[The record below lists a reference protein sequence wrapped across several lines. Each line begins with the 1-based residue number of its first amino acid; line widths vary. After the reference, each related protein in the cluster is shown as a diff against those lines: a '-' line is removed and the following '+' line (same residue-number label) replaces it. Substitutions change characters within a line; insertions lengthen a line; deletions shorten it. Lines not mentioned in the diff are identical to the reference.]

1 MATANDVAKLAATV
15 AKLAEALA
23 AQESAQP
30 ARARTAEAHSIL
42 MPKITDAADIEPRNL
57 LTVEAAAKRLSI
69 GRTTMY
75 ALIKAGHIATVRIG
89 HLRRIPTAAIA
100 AYLDQLTAMQAA

>member
-1 MATANDVAKLAATV
+1 MHT
-15 AKLAEALA
+15 
-23 AQESAQP
+23 P
-30 ARARTAEAHSIL
+30 H
-42 MPKITDAADIEPRNL
+42 ITDAADAPRTL

-89 HLRRIPTAAIA
+89 HLRRVPSAAIA
-100 AYLDQLTAMQAA
+100 AYIEQLSVAAQAA